1 MSLRAKLL
9 LAQIPLVAALVVLA
23 VIASGVGASLG
34 RASSAILRDNTR
46 SVADAQAMKEAAE
59 RINETTLASAV
70 SAGGTADRD
79 AVDRNREAFER
90 ALADQSLNIT
100 EPGEREATERLRT
113 AWSAYGAALDRFLAA
128 GDAAAREREYGAA
141 VRPAW
146 LRVKDAVVEVEVLN
160 EDAMQSKS
168 DAAAAAARR
177 LETFLAAVAL
187 AGCVLGIA
195 ASAALTTRLLRPLS
209 VLGQTAKRIGEGDLA
224 VRARVEG
231 KDEIAALAAEFNAMA
246 QRIEAY
252 RKSSLGELLE
262 AQSAMQAAI
271 DSLPDPVVVL
281 SAGREVLRVNAA
293 AEKLLGIDPDES
305 GAGALAKVPAP
316 LLDAIERARRHVLG
330 GRGAYVPGGL
340 EEAVAVATGEGEV
353 HLLPRA
359 TPVYSMEG
367 AVVATTVVLQNVSRL
382 VRSERRHTDLVAT
395 VAHEFR
401 TPLTSLRMAIHLCTE
416 QAVGPLTEKQADL
429 LYAAREDC
437 ERLQTI
443 VDEFLHVSRLHS
455 GAVALT
461 RTVVGAEDLVRAAIG
476 AHERAAAERSVR
488 LVTECLPGLPRL
500 DVDRERILVAL
511 DNLVVNALRFAPA
524 GSDVVVRA
532 KASGGAVRIEV
543 EDKGPGVPAEYR
555 ESIFERNVRVPGSP
569 GSGAGL
575 GLFIARETVQAH
587 GGRIGVESELGR
599 GSTFWIELDAAGEA
613 PAASRHS

>member
-9 LAQIPLVAALVVLA
+9 LAQIPIVAALVLLAVVASVATKSLGHGARGLLRENYKSVLA
-23 VIASGVGASLG
+23 
-34 RASSAILRDNTR
+34 
-46 SVADAQAMKEAAE
+46 AQAMKEAVE
-59 RINETTLASAV
+59 RVDSGVLLIAAGRRDEGAHQIASHR
-70 SAGGTADRD
+70 TR
-79 AVDRNREAFER
+79 FER
-90 ALADQSLNIT
+90 ELAVQEGNIT
-100 EPGEREATERLRT
+100 EPGERELTQRLR
-113 AWSAYGAALDRFLAA
+113 ASWLSYESSVVRFLSLPENAELSSVYLA
-128 GDAAAREREYGAA
+128 GVKPGFLA
-141 VRPAW
+141 VRDGA
-146 LRVKDAVVEVEVLN
+146 EGIQVLN
-160 EDAMQSKS
+160 HDAMTRKS
-168 DAAAAAARR
+168 DAAETAARR
-177 LETFLAAVAL
+177 LETFLAVVAL
-187 AGCVLGIA
+187 AGCALGIT
-195 ASAALTTRLLRPLS
+195 ASAAMTTRLLRPLS

-224 VRARVEG
+224 VRARVDG

-246 QRIEAY
+246 ERIEAY

-293 AEKLLGIDPDES
+293 AEKLLGVDPDRS
-305 GAGALAKVPAP
+305 GAGALASVPVP

-330 GRGAYVPGGL
+330 GKGAYVPGGL
-340 EEAVAVATGEGEV
+340 EEAVVVATSEGEV

-416 QAVGPLTEKQADL
+416 QTVGPLTEKQADL
-429 LYAAREDC
+429 LFAAREDC

-455 GAVALT
+455 GAVPLAKSD
-461 RTVVGAEDLVRAAIG
+461 VDPEDLVSAVIG
-476 AHERAAAERSVR
+476 SHERAAAQRSVR
-488 LVTECLPGLPRL
+488 LVAETLPGLPRL

-511 DNLVVNALRFAPA
+511 DNLVVNALRFAPE

-532 KASGGAVRIEV
+532 KSAGEVVRIEV

-555 ESIFERNVRVPGSP
+555 ESIFERSVRVPGSP

-587 GGRIGVESELGR
+587 GGRIGVDSEVGR

-613 PAASRHS
+613 PAAPRHS